1 MMRTK
6 FIEIL
11 AAVIMMTK
19 YWMKAVQNKDDEGHA
34 SRLLQENYLKYQQM
48 ALIIWE
54 MRSIL
59 KTKSDYL

>member
-1 MMRTK
+1 MRTK

-19 YWMKAVQNKDDEGHA
+19 YWMKAVQNKDDEGNA